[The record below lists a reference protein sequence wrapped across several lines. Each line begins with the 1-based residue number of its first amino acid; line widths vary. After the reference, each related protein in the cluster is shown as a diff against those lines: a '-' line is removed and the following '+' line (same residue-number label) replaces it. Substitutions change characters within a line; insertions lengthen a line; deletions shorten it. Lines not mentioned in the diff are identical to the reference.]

1 MHMNHEHEKAHE
13 NVYNEK
19 SMSDFKYFFHD
30 QTALL
35 QASNLV
41 LNLSIWNLDLFLFPW
56 QNSYWYRI
64 FVLNFFQELCPQ
76 RGDLRVIFLFWMSL
90 NKMMTSSAG
99 EKGSWLHIAFRQSI
113 AQSMSEAE
121 QVLSNGLYPFN
132 AIKKTEFRVV
142 NSFQVISRKLQYF
155 NDWPEIIFHI
165 LFERDKMI
173 KMIKARLKI

>member
-1 MHMNHEHEKAHE
+1 M
-13 NVYNEK
+13 
-19 SMSDFKYFFHD
+19 
-30 QTALL
+30 
-35 QASNLV
+35 
-41 LNLSIWNLDLFLFPW
+41 
-56 QNSYWYRI
+56 
-64 FVLNFFQELCPQ
+64 
-76 RGDLRVIFLFWMSL
+76 IFLFWMSL
-90 NKMMTSSAG
+90 NEMMTSSAG

-173 KMIKARLKI
+173 KMILTEFHIESFIIGKNKEKDVGGWRGTFQLTSLNPQNFNI